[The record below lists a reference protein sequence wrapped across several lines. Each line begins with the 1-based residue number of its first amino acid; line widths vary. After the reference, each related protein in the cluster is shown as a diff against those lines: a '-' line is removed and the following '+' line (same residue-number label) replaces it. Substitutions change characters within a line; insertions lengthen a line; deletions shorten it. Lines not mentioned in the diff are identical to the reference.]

1 VRRMTTGLPAMTRRL
16 VDGPTHVVL
25 TTLNVDGSPQSSV
38 VWVRRDGDD
47 LLMSTI
53 RGRLKTRNM
62 QRDPRVT
69 VCGYDPADPFQ
80 YVEVRGTVTLDDRG
94 GDALI
99 DELNRKYI
107 GGPWTLRPG
116 EQRVVVRLTPNRV
129 IEHVAAQ
136 SPASGR
142 T

>member
-1 VRRMTTGLPAMTRRL
+1 MTVGLPDMARRL
-16 VDGPTHVVL
+16 SDAPTYVVL
-25 TTLNVDGSPQSSV
+25 TTLNPDGSPQSSV

-62 QRDPRVT
+62 ERDPRVT
-69 VCGYDPADPFQ
+69 VCGYDPGDPFQ
-80 YVEVRGTVTLDDRG
+80 YVEVRGTVTLVDEG

-99 DELNRKYI
+99 DELNRKYT
-107 GGPWTLRPG
+107 GGPWTVRPG
-116 EQRVVVRLTPNRV
+116 EIRVVVRLTPTRV
-129 IEHVAAQ
+129 VEHVAAQ

>member
-1 VRRMTTGLPAMTRRL
+1 MTTGLPAMTRRL
-16 VDGPTHVVL
+16 VDAPTYVVL

-69 VCGYDPADPFQ
+69 VCGYDTADPFQ

-107 GGPWTLRPG
+107 GDPWTVRPG